1 MQRRILH
8 ALEAISVA
16 VFFLQA
22 LRVVFSVMFGIIYDQ
37 IFEGPI
43 TIWLPL
49 SNLLVI
55 AALVAPLLA
64 PRSTDRRW
72 MSVAAALAA
81 LARVALTV
89 NEASV
94 RYWGALVV
102 LAAGGVYLA
111 GLLMHHRQ
119 EAFSMLVAALVL
131 DQVLRAAGH
140 TYDVSLRP
148 LWLPVQAVWGIAVT
162 VAAFWPAH
170 RAAEE
175 AQPPAG
181 MGLLNGLALGGW
193 LFVETSLLALP
204 NGVARWSRTPYEV
217 IAPLLLLITW
227 MPLLPAVR
235 HQRLERVAHV
245 SALRYGA
252 ALLLPLGLMV
262 GYFASGIVAAL
273 ALLLA
278 QVAALIA
285 LLILLNGPFRHKP
298 SAGSALALGMALFL
312 ILNFLNA
319 FAFTYPYTLPLM
331 RGMGWA
337 VYLVAGLATSAV
349 VAAVH
354 VAAREERPTPPYAVL
369 AGGLAALVVTLIAV
383 WPQPVT
389 PFPAGGT
396 LRLGTYNIHYGYDDV
411 WHLTL
416 EEIAQTIEDS
426 GADIVALQEVDTGR
440 MTSYLIDNAYYL
452 ARRLRMHAVYLPT
465 VEHLTGIALLTR
477 APLIATDG
485 TLVTSLQEQT
495 GVVHAQVEV
504 GSATLYAYGIWMGL
518 ADEDTQTQIREALD
532 FIGGRSPAMLG
543 GDFNTEPGSPVAR
556 AVEAAGFVDPF
567 VALDIAPAPPT
578 DPAINPRKRI
588 DFVWVRGLEPLDAWV
603 PDSLAS
609 DHRMV
614 VVEVALPSE

>member
-8 ALEAISVA
+8 TLEAVSVT

-22 LRVVFSVMFGIIYDQ
+22 LRVAFSVMFGIIYDQ

-55 AALVAPLLA
+55 AALIAPLLA
-64 PRSTDRRW
+64 PRTAHRRW
-72 MSVAAALAA
+72 TSAAAVLAA
-81 LARVALTV
+81 LARVVLTI
-89 NEASV
+89 NEAPV

-111 GLLMHHRQ
+111 RLLVHHRQ
-119 EAFSMLVAALVL
+119 EAFSMLVAALML

-148 LWLPVQAVWGIAVT
+148 FWLPVQAIWGIAVA
-162 VAAFWPAH
+162 VAAFWPPR
-170 RAAEE
+170 RATEG
-175 AQPPAG
+175 AQLPAG
-181 MGLLNGLALGGW
+181 MSLPTGLALSGW

-204 NGVARWSRTPYEV
+204 NGIARWSSTPYGV
-217 IAPLLLLITW
+217 IAPALLVVTLLLLIPAIHRW
-227 MPLLPAVR
+227 LLRQA
-235 HQRLERVAHV
+235 ERT
-245 SALRYGA
+245 SLLRYGA

-262 GYFASGIVAAL
+262 GYFASGIIAAL

-278 QVAALIA
+278 QATALIA
-285 LLILLNGPFRHKP
+285 LLILLNGPFRQKP
-298 SAGSALALGMALFL
+298 SAGGALALGMALFL

-319 FAFTYPYTLPLM
+319 FAFTYPYTLPVM

-337 VYLVAGLATSAV
+337 VYLAAGLASSAT
-349 VAAVH
+349 VAAVQ
-354 VAAREERPTPPYAVL
+354 VTAGEEMPASPYATLV
-369 AGGLAALVVTLIAV
+369 GGLAALAVTLVAV

-389 PFPAGGT
+389 PFPTEGT

-411 WHLTL
+411 WHFTL
-416 EEIAQTIEDS
+416 EEIAQTIEAS

-440 MTSYLIDNAYYL
+440 MTSYLTDNAYYL

-477 APLIATDG
+477 APLIATGG
-485 TLVTSLQEQT
+485 TPVTSLQEQT
-495 GVVHAQVEV
+495 GVVHARVEV
-504 GSATLYAYGIWMGL
+504 GGATLYAYGIWMGL

-532 FIGGRSPAMLG
+532 FIGERTPAMLG
-543 GDFNTEPGSPVAR
+543 GDFNAEPGSPVAR

-567 VALDIAPAPPT
+567 VALGIDPAPPT

-588 DFVWVRGLEPLDAWV
+588 DFVWVRGLQPVNAWV

-614 VVEVALPSE
+614 VVEVALPQ